1 MFLRQLVVPV
11 AVWGTWFV
19 HGSASTW
26 RQLQQR
32 LLGVLYDGGKSPA
45 SPDLIALLQGHS
57 LDFQFMA
64 DYQTISMWAKLVQL
78 GRALAAQ
85 RHERPFLGNAS
96 VVLREAWRF
105 ERFAAWKA
113 WQLWNATCAQ
123 GCAVLTAAVVSPAR
137 RQANQSGA
145 AVQWCPFCR
154 LVLLSKHFGLW
165 RRLGQEE
172 ETGAADASVSA
183 PRAKKGKGA
192 ESSASP
198 SSPDVEMM
206 DAPDEQERVR
216 ELRELGGRA
225 PTTPPMS
232 TLLEKKSGGHWNKA
246 PRPSDTR
253 TEQTG
258 LHRGHRPDLVL
269 RLARLVRPGAEP
281 SNHLRPS
288 TGISFSG
295 GVLEWLANYEASITR
310 QSLID
315 VTTTGSQGG
324 APQRESSRADCPIHG
339 GNSCDQVYAHHLAAQ
354 RGTSLARRR
363 ALATPAAVVRPGRL
377 AHVATGNISAWTG
390 LAAVVTAP
398 VLLSVQRG
406 SMEVVEETL
415 AAIAHQSA
423 GLTEGA
429 GAEAARAV
437 QVAGAAASIIVIF
450 FCAQRCG
457 DLVCYVRCLN
467 RLAHALSGDA
477 MPCQLLELIRKETR
491 PFRSSASAA
500 PRTASGSGCRTSR
513 RRADAAP
520 ISRLGCAL

>member
-19 HGSASTW
+19 HGAASTW

-32 LLGVLYDGGKSPA
+32 LLGVLYDGGKYPA

-78 GRALAAQ
+78 GRARWQPSAMRGRPEAMHQLCFGKHGDLNALLRGRRGSCGMPPVPKAVQYLPLQWSAQ
-85 RHERPFLGNAS
+85 HDARPIKVELLCSGREGYDWCCYPNISVYGEGWDRRRRQERLMLLSA
-96 VVLREAWRF
+96 LRGSKRGRW
-105 ERFAAWKA
+105 
-113 WQLWNATCAQ
+113 L
-123 GCAVLTAAVVSPAR
+123 SPA
-137 RQANQSGA
+137 
-145 AVQWCPFCR
+145 PP
-154 LVLLSKHFGLW
+154 L
-165 RRLGQEE
+165 
-172 ETGAADASVSA
+172 
-183 PRAKKGKGA
+183 
-192 ESSASP
+192 
-198 SSPDVEMM
+198 EMM

-232 TLLEKKSGGHWNKA
+232 TLLEKKSGGRWNKA

-269 RLARLVRPGAEP
+269 RLARLARPGAEP

-288 TGISFSG
+288 TGISFTG

-315 VTTTGSQGG
+315 VTTGSQGG
-324 APQRESSRADCPIHG
+324 APRRESSRADCPIHG
-339 GNSCDQVYAHHLAAQ
+339 GTSCDQGKFDKGGGHK
-354 RGTSLARRR
+354 GS
-363 ALATPAAVVRPGRL
+363 GRL
-377 AHVATGNISAWTG
+377 AQVATRNISAWTG

-423 GLTEGA
+423 GLVEGV

-437 QVAGAAASIIVIF
+437 QVAGAAASVIVLL
-450 FCAQRCG
+450 CS
-457 DLVCYVRCLN
+457 
-467 RLAHALSGDA
+467 AL
-477 MPCQLLELIRKETR
+477 R
-491 PFRSSASAA
+491 
-500 PRTASGSGCRTSR
+500 
-513 RRADAAP
+513 
-520 ISRLGCAL
+520 